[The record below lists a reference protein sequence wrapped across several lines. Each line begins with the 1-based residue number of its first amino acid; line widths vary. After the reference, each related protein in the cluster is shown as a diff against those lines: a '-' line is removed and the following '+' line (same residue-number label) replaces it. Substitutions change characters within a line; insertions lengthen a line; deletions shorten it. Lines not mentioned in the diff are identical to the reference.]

1 MSEGG
6 SAETPRPSV
15 AALIERL
22 APVAPVERHAAYLA
36 VAAAR
41 EGDGGVAPPCF
52 EGHVYATTRTRAAV
66 DRRGGARPWRPSPP
80 AAQTPSSCGH
90 RGATPT
96 EASSAITPYAT
107 LTARTIAVRQ
117 TFSHSPQGSM
127 TACV

>member
-107 LTARTIAVRQ
+107 LTARTIAARQ
-117 TFSHSPQGSM
+117 SLSHSPQGTM
-127 TACV
+127 TARV

>member
-1 MSEGG
+1 M
-6 SAETPRPSV
+6 V
-15 AALIERL
+15 IERL

-52 EGHVYATTRTRAAV
+52 DGHVYATTRTRAAV
-66 DRRGGARPWRPSPP
+66 DRRGGARPWRLLSRRP
-80 AAQTPSSCGH
+80 AAQTRSSCGH

-117 TFSHSPQGSM
+117 IFSHSPQGTM
-127 TACV
+127 TARV